1 MLGIK
6 SKSPNPPTQSDNF
19 DGCAIKLQENEP

>member
-6 SKSPNPPTQSDNF
+6 SKSPHPATQNDNF
-19 DGCAIKLQENEP
+19 DGCARKLQQNEP